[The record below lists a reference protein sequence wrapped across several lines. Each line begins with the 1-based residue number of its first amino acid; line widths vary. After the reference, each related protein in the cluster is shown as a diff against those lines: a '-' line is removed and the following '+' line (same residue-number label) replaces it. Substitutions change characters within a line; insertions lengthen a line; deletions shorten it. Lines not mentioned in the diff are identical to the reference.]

1 MPKATQLVITEL
13 GLRTRPVGP
22 QSYFKSVTDND
33 GSVSQLSS
41 EEMQLSD
48 LLNVAFPH
56 LQHGQVVVGLRMV
69 VVVDQGQ
76 PEALMGQVC
85 IPYSLKRKVHVCTH
99 EATGSPRHLPPPIL
113 NINLSSYIEKTST
126 NHSRE
131 V

>member
-1 MPKATQLVITEL
+1 MGPKSHSITEL

-22 QSYFKSVTDND
+22 QSYFKSVTDKM
-33 GSVSQLSS
+33 SQLSS

-48 LLNVAFPH
+48 LFNVAFPH
-56 LQHGQVVVGLRMV
+56 LQHSQVVVGFRMV

-85 IPYSLKRKVHVCTH
+85 ISYPLKGKVHVCTH
-99 EATGSPRHLPPPIL
+99 EATGSPRHIPLIL
-113 NINLSSYIEKTST
+113 NINLSSYIEKTSA